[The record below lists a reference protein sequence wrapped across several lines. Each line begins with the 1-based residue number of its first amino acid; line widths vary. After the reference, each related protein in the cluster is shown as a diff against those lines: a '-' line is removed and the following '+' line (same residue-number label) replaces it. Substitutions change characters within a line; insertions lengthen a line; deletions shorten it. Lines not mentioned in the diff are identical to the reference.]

1 VGSFSVILL
10 PPGSDL
16 CPKHSKALQYWLE
29 EQKVQKIM
37 KLLSD
42 HGISG
47 RNGCLSSRMEQ
58 PDRSGSLK
66 QRAHSGAQENRM
78 NVDRMRI
85 ALRVLHTLKE
95 LQPASELDL
104 VLLRS
109 WVPQAEH
116 NGSAAELARLVIQE
130 QLPPPLRIEK
140 QLPRVLKMRA

>member
-1 VGSFSVILL
+1 
-10 PPGSDL
+10 
-16 CPKHSKALQYWLE
+16 
-29 EQKVQKIM
+29 
-37 KLLSD
+37 
-42 HGISG
+42 
-47 RNGCLSSRMEQ
+47 
-58 PDRSGSLK
+58 
-66 QRAHSGAQENRM
+66 M

-85 ALRVLHTLKE
+85 ALRVLDTLKE